1 MKTYMLIIHALINKF
16 HKDTS
21 DIENIGHLFVLVSY
35 STIMNMFNSGSFI
48 IGGGAFVTLSRI
60 VSWYKGANC

>member
-21 DIENIGHLFVLVSY
+21 DIENTGHLLYLFLTVLLWICLIQAV
-35 STIMNMFNSGSFI
+35 
-48 IGGGAFVTLSRI
+48 LSLEEVRLLLFL
-60 VSWYKGANC
+60 G

>member
-21 DIENIGHLFVLVSY
+21 DIGHLLYLFLTVQLRICLIQAVLSLEEVRLLL
-35 STIMNMFNSGSFI
+35 FLG
-48 IGGGAFVTLSRI
+48 
-60 VSWYKGANC
+60 

>member
-21 DIENIGHLFVLVSY
+21 DIENIGHLFVPGTCFLQYNYEYV
-35 STIMNMFNSGSFI
+35 
-48 IGGGAFVTLSRI
+48 
-60 VSWYKGANC
+60 

>member
-21 DIENIGHLFVLVSY
+21 DIENIGHLLYLFLTVQ
-35 STIMNMFNSGSFI
+35 
-48 IGGGAFVTLSRI
+48 SRI
-60 VSWYKGANC
+60 CLIQAVLSLEEVRLLLFLG

>member
-21 DIENIGHLFVLVSY
+21 DIKNIGHLLHLILTVQLRICLIQAVLSLEEVRLLL
-35 STIMNMFNSGSFI
+35 FLG
-48 IGGGAFVTLSRI
+48 
-60 VSWYKGANC
+60 